1 MNKETGD
8 NIEGKGKGEYIRWR
22 PEESKL
28 LIELAADCFKRGLID
43 PNGRMLKETVET
55 KILPVLNKTFKCKKT
70 YKHYIN
76 RMKILKNIYRDS
88 VNLQRFNSKFEW
100 NPITK
105 KFTAPDEVWIAYF
118 KDYPNHRHMFYKTY
132 EEYEHMKLVFGKRRF
147 ERSPSQACK
156 VGESEKLKQVDL
168 TSDDKVHESMEVVVP
183 GTSIYLENFVGNPDQ
198 EGRTDDDASVT
209 KKDVCTE
216 LRSIDSAT
224 DHIMQGRSMAEK
236 KMKNVWDAL
245 KEIPN
250 LANTTRYQALNMI
263 LKLDMRDIFVNMSI
277 EDRLGWI
284 QCTIQ

>member
-100 NPITK
+100 NPIMK

-147 ERSPSQACK
+147 ERSPSQAYL
-156 VGESEKLKQVDL
+156 S
-168 TSDDKVHESMEVVVP
+168 SDDKVHESMEVVVP

-198 EGRTDDDASVT
+198 E
-209 KKDVCTE
+209 E

-263 LKLDMRDIFVNMSI
+263 LKLEMRDIFVNMSI

>member
-100 NPITK
+100 NPIMK

-156 VGESEKLKQVDL
+156 VGKSEKLKQVDL
-168 TSDDKVHESMEVVVP
+168 SSDDKVHESMEVVVP

-209 KKDVCTE
+209 KKDDCTE

-263 LKLDMRDIFVNMSI
+263 LKLEMRDIFVNMSI